1 MIPAADGT
9 NFPESISVINISIES
24 SQFKAIIVHPA
35 LIICNAQGDDD
46 NDDDSSYTVPV
57 ITPYVF

>member
-1 MIPAADGT
+1 MIQAADGT

-46 NDDDSSYTVPV
+46 DDSSYTVLV

>member
-46 NDDDSSYTVPV
+46 DDSSYTVLV